1 MGIFY
6 SRKAILSDIIE
17 LTFDGAIVIN
27 TSGEIV
33 MLNSQIRNIFGYSL
47 DDKLEG
53 KNIDIFIPDP
63 FKEAHKDYINNINFE
78 KANYMMGKNRYIYA
92 KKKDGSVIPVY
103 IKLKSIKYIYSNHI
117 LALIHDR
124 TDEKMIKDDIYQYK
138 LLFDSSIDLLCIAKN
153 GYFFKVNKAFTNLLG
168 YSEAELYSKPYTEF
182 VHPDDANK
190 TNTETFQLLNGINCV
205 SFENRYITKT
215 GKVIWL
221 SWNGYPIE
229 GVVYASARDITAKK
243 EFEQELLDAKDI
255 AQKESKIKSTF
266 VANISHEIRTPIN
279 AIIGMTSL
287 LETTEL
293 NKEQSEYLATII
305 KSSGVLLSIINN
317 VLDISKIESGKM
329 SLDILTIN
337 IIDLL
342 TNIEK
347 YYADLIIKNN
357 IKFNLFINNNVPQ
370 LIKGDSVKL
379 QQIITNLLN
388 NSIKFTEKGY
398 IYLIVYLEN
407 GYIKFQV
414 KDTGIGISEEYQKK
428 LFQPFQQANN
438 TTTREYGG
446 TGLGLSICKNLVNL
460 MNGNIYLKSTV
471 NFGTTITFEIPYIRP
486 NETSKSENTIDFSD
500 YKRIS
505 SSENRRRSIHRENKS
520 KSLDETRPLFKNIL
534 SRRNSL
540 STILNIRTKEN
551 NSDDLLSGES
561 ISTSSDESTPGQIL
575 KVNSFKSSL
584 CDPNPTHLSK
594 IIIVEDHKINQMVI
608 TKLLEK
614 LNFRNYVV
622 FNNGKEC
629 VDSIL
634 TQANILVVFM
644 DLHMPIMDG
653 YNCTKCIRD
662 MGIDV
667 PIVAL
672 TANAMSGEKD
682 KCISIGMNEFLLKPI
697 QLKILESVLNK
708 YLSM

>member
-33 MLNSQIRNIFGYSL
+33 MLNSQVRNIFGYSL

-53 KNIDIFIPDP
+53 KNIDIFI
-63 FKEAHKDYINNINFE
+63 HKHYIN
-78 KANYMMGKNRYIYA
+78 GKNCYIYG

-103 IKLKSIKYIYSNHI
+103 IKLKSIKYIYRNHI

-153 GYFFKVNKAFTNLLG
+153 GYFLKVNKAFTKLLE
-168 YSEAELYSKPYTEF
+168 YSETELYSKPYTEF
-182 VHPDDANK
+182 IHPDDINK

-205 SFENRYITKT
+205 SFENRYITKS

-243 EFEQELLDAKDI
+243 EFVKELLDAKDI

-305 KSSGVLLSIINN
+305 KSSGILLSIINN
-317 VLDISKIESGKM
+317 VLDISKIECGKM

-347 YYADLIIKNN
+347 YYTDLIIKNN
-357 IKFNLFINNNVPQ
+357 IKFNLFINNNVPKM
-370 LIKGDSVKL
+370 IKADSVKL

-398 IYLIVYLEN
+398 IYLIVSLEN

-414 KDTGIGISEEYQKK
+414 KDTGIGITEEYQQK

-438 TTTREYGG
+438 STTREYGG

-471 NFGTTITFEIPYIRP
+471 NFGTTITFEIPYIP
-486 NETSKSENTIDFSD
+486 PTENSIDFTE
-500 YKRIS
+500 YKRYS
-505 SSENRRRSIHRENKS
+505 SASSLSDRKKSKPHNVFRNKS
-520 KSLDETRPLFKNIL
+520 KSLDERRPIL
-534 SRRNSL
+534 KDAVHRRNSL
-540 STILNIRTKEN
+540 STILNMRKTEQQIPELITSESVN
-551 NSDDLLSGES
+551 N
-561 ISTSSDESTPGQIL
+561 SSDESTPGQIL

-584 CDPNPTHLSK
+584 CDQNPSNSSK
-594 IIIVEDHKINQMVI
+594 IIIVEDHKINQMVL

-629 VDSIL
+629 VDNIL
-634 TQANILVVFM
+634 TQSNVLLIFM

-653 YNCTKCIRD
+653 YNCTKYMRD

-682 KCISIGMNEFLLKPI
+682 KCISIGMDEFILKPI
-697 QLKILESVLNK
+697 QLKILEGVLNK
-708 YLSM
+708 YISNN